1 MQANFRNIVALWFPS
16 QSHLKQKQRVI
27 TERNLLCN
35 GELVQGL
42 TALTATKL
50 HLILKLSGCN
60 FLLQKTLFSHLHA
73 FPVVEQNPGYTW
85 KIPAKGQNNS
95 IWWPQW
101 VTPCAQTGRPWMLGT
116 RNINLWTNLIFF
128 ITQKAIS
135 VSRPPP
141 SPKKTPKLMDVQY
154 FFIQWCFSPQELIAK
169 KALSN

>member
-42 TALTATKL
+42 TVLTATKL

-128 ITQKAIS
+128 YHTESHFCLQAPSLFQK
-135 VSRPPP
+135 
-141 SPKKTPKLMDVQY
+141 KKTQINGSTV
-154 FFIQWCFSPQELIAK
+154 FFHTMMFFPSRVDCKESTE
-169 KALSN
+169 